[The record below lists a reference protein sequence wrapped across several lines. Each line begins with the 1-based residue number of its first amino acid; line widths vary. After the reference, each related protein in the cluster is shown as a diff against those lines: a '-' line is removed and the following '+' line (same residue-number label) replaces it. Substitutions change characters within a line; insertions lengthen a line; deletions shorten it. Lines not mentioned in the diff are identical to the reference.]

1 MATDNK
7 YTPQQRAAMF
17 GASTRQHFQM
27 LGTQKVSGGAQ
38 TVTFRIPKA
47 RLLQGVRIL
56 VEGKIKVKH
65 ASGTAFQTDNL
76 TAYKSIRRLSIDL
89 NNGFSPVT
97 VSGADMALVNSLYP
111 NPGMVKAAANSS
123 TLCKIPASFTASS
136 AGTENAFEYM
146 LDVPLT
152 LNYRDPVGLILA
164 QNAET
169 TIDLIVDVAN
179 AADMLNNANGYTAEF
194 TELAITPQVTTFSV
208 PSDARAFPDLSVLKV
223 VDSRNDAITTGM
235 NYIKLPTGMIY
246 RKVIFKFEKED
257 GTPMADSDI
266 TSNIELIL
274 NTADIPYSISPKM
287 LRYVNKMMGGADLPE
302 GVYYWS
308 FDFQGMNGYG
318 GARDYIDSERVTEF
332 AVRFSTGCAGK
343 LTVISEKL
351 SRLVSQ

>member
-1 MATDNK
+1 MANNENN
-7 YTPQQRAAMF
+7 PQIRAARF
-17 GASTRQHFQM
+17 GATTRQHFQM
-27 LGTQKVSGGAQ
+27 LGTQRVSGGAQ

-65 ASGTAFQTDNL
+65 ASGTAFTTDDM
-76 TAYKSIRRLSIDL
+76 TAYKAIRRLSIDL

-97 VSGADMALVNSLYP
+97 LAGSEMMLVNSLYP
-111 NPGMVKAAANSS
+111 NPGILKAAEDDS
-123 TLCKIPASFTASS
+123 TLCKIPATLKASS
-136 AGTENAFEYM
+136 AGTDNEFEFM
-146 LDVPLT
+146 LDVPNT

-169 TIDLIVDVAN
+169 TIDLIIDVAN
-179 AADMLNNANGYTAEF
+179 AMDMLGNAAGYTAEF
-194 TELAITPQVTTFSV
+194 VDLAFTPQVTTFSV

-223 VDSRNDAITTGM
+223 LDSRNESITTGM
-235 NYIKLPTGMIY
+235 NYVKLPTGMIY
-246 RKVIFKFEKED
+246 RKVLLKFEKED
-257 GTPMADSDI
+257 GTPMSVEDI

-287 LRYVNKMMGGADLPE
+287 LRYVNKMMGGASLPE
-302 GVYYWS
+302 GIFYWS

-332 AVRFSTGCAGK
+332 AVRFSAGCAGK